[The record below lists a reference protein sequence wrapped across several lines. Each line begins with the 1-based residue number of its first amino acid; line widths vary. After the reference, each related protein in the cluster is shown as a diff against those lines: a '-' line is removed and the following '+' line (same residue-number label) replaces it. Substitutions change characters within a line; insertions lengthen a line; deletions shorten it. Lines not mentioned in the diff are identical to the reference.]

1 MQFIFFKVDPKT
13 VWLRDEITN
22 RAYIPDNRNCFDLRN
37 ERFSVVTTLHVGGS
51 DYNPDA
57 ASSSSTP
64 AITLSATQSSS
75 HGSSSGHHGPGFR

>member
-1 MQFIFFKVDPKT
+1 MKSPTGHISPTIVIALTCEMNVF
-13 VWLRDEITN
+13 L
-22 RAYIPDNRNCFDLRN
+22 L
-37 ERFSVVTTLHVGGS
+37 SLHFMCMGGS